1 MIKIYIH
8 KPADNYAKALERL
21 QHNLRTGRYASFT
34 QQKKREIW
42 HRLCLYARQLGIAI
56 KAPLAAACMAAGLC
70 LATPAEAQTITFA
83 AQTGASNKLNGV
95 DVGTYSHATFVD
107 IDNDGDKDAFI
118 GDWYGT
124 ISYYKNTGTAAAP
137 VFTATTGASNPF
149 NGVDVGLSSKPSFE
163 DIDNDGDKD
172 AFIGEFYGTIL
183 YYKNTGTA
191 AAPVFTATTG
201 AGNPFNGVNVIF
213 RPTPTFVD
221 IDNDGDKDAF
231 LGNFYGDIFYY
242 KNTGTAA
249 APVFT
254 ANTGVSNPF
263 NGVNV
268 VRYSTLSFVDID
280 GDGDMDAFIGSDVG
294 TIYYYKNTGTA
305 AAPVFTNTT
314 GVSNPFNGVTVP
326 AAALAFVDIDNDGDK
341 DAFISAQDGTIYY
354 YKNTSATL
362 PLTLLNFIGS
372 RQTDYNMLSWNTAI
386 EENTKEFD
394 VQLSM
399 GNEQWNTI
407 GTVAANGNG
416 SGSYSFNH
424 NNPATSKNW
433 YRLQMVDMDGK
444 FTYSKIILLNNTA
457 EGDVS
462 ISVYPN
468 PVSDMINI
476 SVGNNL
482 LNTKLSLYT
491 VEGKLLQSKLI
502 NTSNFQLSILDC
514 PKGILLLR
522 FEDGAVERVI
532 KN

>member
-8 KPADNYAKALERL
+8 KPADSYAKALERL
-21 QHNLRTGRYASFT
+21 QNDLRTGRFARFT
-34 QQKKREIW
+34 QQKKQEIW
-42 HRLCLYARQLGIAI
+42 RRLCRYARQLGIGI
-56 KAPLAAACMAAGLC
+56 KTPLAAACMAAGLC
-70 LATPAEAQTITFA
+70 LATPAAAQTITFA

-95 DVGTYSHATFVD
+95 DVGTYSNATFVD

-118 GDWYGT
+118 GAWDGAIY
-124 ISYYKNTGTAAAP
+124 YYKNTGTAAAP
-137 VFTATTGASNPF
+137 VFTAITGASNPF

-201 AGNPFNGVNVIF
+201 AGNPFNGVDLIY

-254 ANTGVSNPF
+254 ATTGVSNPF

-268 VRYSTLSFVDID
+268 VRYSTLSFVNID
-280 GDGDMDAFIGSDVG
+280 GDGDMDAFIGAEDG

-314 GVSNPFNGVTVP
+314 GASNPFNGVTVP

-362 PLTLLNFIGS
+362 PLTLLNFNGNK
-372 RQTDYNMLSWNTAI
+372 QTGYNMLAWNTAI

-394 VQLSM
+394 VQLSKEN
-399 GNEQWNTI
+399 GQWKTI

-424 NNPATSKNW
+424 NNPATGKNW
-433 YRLQMVDMDGK
+433 YRLQMVDIDGK
-444 FTYSKIILLNNTA
+444 FTYSNIILLNNTSS
-457 EGDVS
+457 GDVS
-462 ISVYPN
+462 IRVYPN

-482 LNTKLSLYT
+482 LNTKVSLYS
-491 VEGKLLQSKLI
+491 VEGKLLQTKLI
-502 NTSNFQLSILDC
+502 TTSNFQLSILSF
-514 PKGILLLR
+514 PKDTYLLK
-522 FEDGAVERVI
+522 FENGMMERVI
-532 KN
+532 KR